1 MNPLDQKQRSIPN
14 IPLANC
20 NPRRT
25 FYQFMRSQK
34 NDITPTLARELFT
47 RFLLFSHFS
56 YY

>member
-47 RFLLFSHFS
+47 RFLLFSQFS